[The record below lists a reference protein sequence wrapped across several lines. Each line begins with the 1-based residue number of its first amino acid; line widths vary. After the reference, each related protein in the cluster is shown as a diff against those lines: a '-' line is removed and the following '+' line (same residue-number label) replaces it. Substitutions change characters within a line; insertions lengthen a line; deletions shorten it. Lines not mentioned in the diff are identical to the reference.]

1 MVEPEE
7 MLSTG
12 PLFTIILKGR
22 ADAPEEMRAFDR
34 SFRVGNGARRHPC
47 IAISKSINVLQLAT
61 GYGYFGGNPDVN
73 TWALWMFELSGPED
87 QAEPE
92 KAFAPCGVGSPV

>member
-34 SFRVGNGARRHPC
+34 SFRVSDGALRHPN
-47 IAISKSINVLQLAT
+47 IAISKSINVLQFAT
-61 GYGYFGGNPDVN
+61 GYGYYGGNQHVN
-73 TWALWMFELSGPED
+73 SHTSRM
-87 QAEPE
+87 
-92 KAFAPCGVGSPV
+92 